1 MQPIFFITVFI
12 VLSAMIVL
20 ESDTMKTQSQRVT
33 AAQQQR

>member
-33 AAQQQR
+33 AAQHQR